1 MNVDTSGEQLTEWE
15 TKLRDALVDEV
26 GLSVEAIECIVQ
38 AAAATR
44 LGFAD
49 AALDLGLVTRQQV
62 EAAIEQLRNSQGRP
76 ASTTA
81 SSASMSTSV
90 ALAPRSPDIE
100 HPYPARVATPGIPG
114 PDLSEVL
121 DPYSARGELIRALR
135 TELLLN
141 SIGGEN
147 RNGLL
152 AILSAEPGEGR
163 TQLAA
168 ELAISFAQLGRRTL
182 LVDADLRSP
191 RQSAMFGSSNE
202 WGIAQAMAFGE
213 QPTPQPIEGLRELSL
228 LVAGTVM
235 PNPMEML
242 TDPNFHR
249 MVALWKL
256 EYEFVIFD
264 TPPISRFADGL
275 LLAKLTGRVLLLAR
289 ANHTRQAAVKDTLR
303 RLAGTRAE
311 IVGSVINQF

>member
-1 MNVDTSGEQLTEWE
+1 MNVETSGAQLTEWE
-15 TKLRDALVDEV
+15 TLLRDVLIEDA
-26 GLSVEAIECIVQ
+26 GLSVEAIELIVK
-38 AAAATR
+38 AAGATR

-62 EAAIEQLRNSQGRP
+62 ENAIERLRTAQTRP
-76 ASTTA
+76 TA
-81 SSASMSTSV
+81 SVSASTSV
-90 ALAPRSPDIE
+90 ALAPRAPEPE
-100 HPYPARVATPGIPG
+100 HPFPARVATPGVPG
-114 PDLSEVL
+114 PDLADVL
-121 DPYSARGELIRALR
+121 DPYSARGEQIRALR
-135 TELLLN
+135 TELLLH
-141 SIGGEN
+141 SLGGEH

-152 AILSAEPGEGR
+152 AVLSAGAAEGR

-182 LVDADLRSP
+182 LVDADLRNP
-191 RQSAMFGSSNE
+191 RQNALFGSPNE

-213 QPTPQPIEGLRELSL
+213 HPTAQPIEGLRDLSL

-264 TPPISRFADGL
+264 TPPISRYADGL
-275 LLAKLTGRVLLLAR
+275 LIAKLTGRALLLTR
-289 ANHTRQAAVKDTLR
+289 ANHTKQAAVKDALR
-303 RLAGTRAE
+303 RLASTRAE
-311 IVGSVINQF
+311 IVGSVVSRF